1 MMNPWFGEALFLV
14 GIASTIIIR
23 APHGGRS
30 SKVAVVESRR
40 GPLEVALLAL
50 MWITGVIL
58 PLVAIF
64 TPLLSF
70 ADYPLHPVAFAMGT
84 VVLCLGIWLFYRSHA
99 DLGRNWS
106 ISLEIRENH
115 QLVTSGVYRLIRH
128 PMYTAIFLTAL
139 AQALLL
145 SNWLAGPC
153 CFLAFLVMFALRIGR
168 EETMMLNK
176 FGEAYGDYMNRTKR
190 LIPHL
195 W

>member
-1 MMNPWFGEALFLV
+1 MNPWFGKAMFLV

-30 SKVAVVESRR
+30 RKVAVVESRKSA
-40 GPLEVALLAL
+40 LDIALLAL
-50 MWITGVIL
+50 MWIAGMIL

-70 ADYPLHPVAFAMGT
+70 ADYPLHPIAFAIGT
-84 VVLCLGIWLFYRSHA
+84 VVLCLGMWLFYRSHA
-99 DLGRNWS
+99 DLGENWS
-106 ISLEIRENH
+106 VSLEIRENH
-115 QLVTSGVYRLIRH
+115 QLVTSGVYRLMRH

-145 SNWLAGPC
+145 SNWLAGPSC
-153 CFLAFLVMFALRIGR
+153 LLAFLVMLAVRLGR

-176 FGEAYGDYMNRTKR
+176 FGEAYGEYMKRTKR